1 MRDAHVV
8 WGGFDEC
15 GRKGQAAGGAS
26 TNEKETLMTQQVRQ
40 TETSGKV
47 KAVSYLHVI
56 APLMADFPP

>member
-1 MRDAHVV
+1 
-8 WGGFDEC
+8 
-15 GRKGQAAGGAS
+15 
-26 TNEKETLMTQQVRQ
+26 MTQQVRQ